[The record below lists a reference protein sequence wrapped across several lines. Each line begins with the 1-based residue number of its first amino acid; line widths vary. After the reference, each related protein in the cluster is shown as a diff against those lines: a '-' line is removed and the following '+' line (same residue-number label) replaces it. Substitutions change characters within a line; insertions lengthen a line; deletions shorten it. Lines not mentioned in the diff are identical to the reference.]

1 MRLFD
6 YTYDELV
13 VSWCAIKKQWKV
25 IGVKEPYGV
34 VSDDVVGWHRTRDD
48 ATVAA
53 KKFAFAPDFESHEA
67 FKVRVMSRRDEF
79 ITSSIIPSWDHKPWF
94 DRLSE
99 EKQDIWLY
107 RPRNS
112 ARYWV

>member
-13 VSWCAIKKQWKV
+13 VSWCAIKSQWKV
-25 IGVKEPYGV
+25 TGVKEPYGV
-34 VSDDVVGWHRTRDD
+34 VSDDVVGWHRTRDE

-67 FKVRVMSRRDEF
+67 FEVRVMSRRNEF
-79 ITSSIIPSWDHKPWF
+79 ITSFIIASWDDKPWF
-94 DRLSE
+94 DRLSV
-99 EKQDIWLY
+99 EKQNTWLY
-107 RPRNS
+107 SPSRS
-112 ARYWV
+112 ARYLV